1 MQKFLII
8 LSLLIEVTHGQ
19 EAELPD
25 IARSFKNAKL
35 ISTTEIDPFNK
46 VLSFGSNETY
56 EALKAQL
63 HPTLGAGWSESKEK
77 EPTRPKPEITGLKN
91 PPPTKVIS
99 EGNTVL
105 ISGDYPDTKVR
116 LTVFKDSIFKTK
128 YFILLAIE
136 RKKSQKKGS

>member
-56 EALKAQL
+56 ETLKAQL
-63 HPTLGAGWSESKEK
+63 LATLGAGWRESKEK
-77 EPTRPKPEITGLKN
+77 EATRPKPQIAGLKN
-91 PPPTKVIS
+91 PSPDQ
-99 EGNTVL
+99 
-105 ISGDYPDTKVR
+105 GDFRRQHRSHQRGLPGHQ
-116 LTVFKDSIFKTK
+116 
-128 YFILLAIE
+128 
-136 RKKSQKKGS
+136 SQTHGIQGFNF